1 MFDDVSDCCGFSDI
15 DISQGSVAA
24 FEMCWDILLSL
35 CWKFTAKS
43 VGESILK
50 IDQHSTESYQ
60 NLVALFPDMVKNLPS
75 PSPSKKSERIDTTAQ
90 FCCSDVDVGEHIG
103 YRIRVCD
110 TLVGVAV
117 VHYKMQLGNVLYGGL
132 QHTSELHLSRR

>member
-90 FCCSDVDVGEHIG
+90 FCCSDVEEFLL
-103 YRIRVCD
+103 RLRCSP
-110 TLVGVAV
+110 
-117 VHYKMQLGNVLYGGL
+117 LYINM
-132 QHTSELHLSRR
+132 HECTSLWGAMAF